1 MMCAKFEGEEVEVEF
16 SADAHKTDLGVPR
29 SPVWWEP
36 DDSTIRIEA
45 LSILGVE
52 VNPKD
57 IPADLV
63 NAIHAL
69 ADEVEFKMQEDAA

>member
-1 MMCAKFEGEEVEVEF
+1 MMYAKYEGEEVEAHF
-16 SADAHKTDLGVPR
+16 SADAHQNDFGVPR

-36 DDSTIRIEA
+36 DDSTIRIDA